1 VTTPVLLLGAAVVLP
16 FLLAFAVACVRE
28 PMRVALPAFAAL
40 IPFGERLGLGSS
52 PYTSLSTFVGA
63 LLAVGL
69 LLQLLLGRRSAPRLS
84 LSVPIWLL
92 FLAAAVA
99 SALWTLDMGL
109 TLSGLGVL
117 TSLVITYVLVALS
130 PADRTIL
137 RRTENGLL
145 AGGIAVVC
153 YGLVQ
158 LTLLGGFPNGKSL
171 GLPTAATTGRFGND
185 LLGPD
190 IESISLLL
198 PLIIALSRAFAE
210 TGLGRRLLYGAAAAF
225 VLLGILMTGS
235 RTGTLAFGVVVLLL
249 AWAGPRQAR
258 KGLLV
263 TFAVGLLIGA
273 AVWIFH
279 PAGIADRTFASATS
293 SSGRTDIWKVG
304 VAACTKYCGYGS
316 GWGTFPDVY
325 AATQATVPG
334 ANVLVGQGN
343 YQAHNLWLLIGVELG
358 TPGLVLFTTG
368 LGVAAAE
375 ALRIPRDLRG
385 PPLSAL
391 VGLCVGVF
399 FLSSMEFKF
408 FWMVLIVI
416 ALNRNVVAA
425 EEREQHP
432 AAAARGRHSAAWR
445 YLPGPQLDQP
455 LGGGR

>member
-1 VTTPVLLLGAAVVLP
+1 VTSSILVLGAIVALP
-16 FLLAFAVACVRE
+16 FLVALAVVCVRE

-40 IPFGERLGLGSS
+40 IPFGERLAVGSS

-63 LLAVGL
+63 LLGLGL
-69 LLQLLLGRRSAPRLS
+69 LLQFFVGRRAAPRLS
-84 LSVPIWLL
+84 LSVPVWLL
-92 FLAAAVA
+92 FLAVAVA
-99 SALWTLDMGL
+99 SALWTLDLGL

-117 TSLVITYVLVALS
+117 ASLVVTYVLVAMS

-145 AGGIAVVC
+145 TGGIAVVC
-153 YGLVQ
+153 YGLFQ
-158 LTLLGGFPNGKSL
+158 LTVLGGFPNGKSL
-171 GLPTAATTGRFGND
+171 GLPTAAATGRFGND

-198 PLIIALSRAFAE
+198 PLVIALSRAFTE
-210 TGLGRRLLYGAAAAF
+210 SGTRRRLSYGAGAAF
-225 VLLGILMTGS
+225 VLLGIFMTGS
-235 RTGTLAFGVVVLLL
+235 RAGTLASGVVVLLL
-249 AWAGPRQAR
+249 AFAGPRRAR
-258 KGLLV
+258 KGLLA
-263 TFAVGLLIGA
+263 TFVAGLLIGA
-273 AVWIFH
+273 GVWAFH
-279 PAGIADRTFASATS
+279 PAGIADRTFASASS

-304 VAACTKYCGYGS
+304 AVACTKYCGYGS

-325 AATQATVPG
+325 AATQASVPG
-334 ANVLVGQGN
+334 ANVLVGQGA
-343 YQAHNLWLLIGVELG
+343 YEAHNLWLLIGVELG
-358 TPGLVLFTTG
+358 TPGLLLFTTG
-368 LGVAAAE
+368 LGVAVAE

-425 EEREQHP
+425 EEPKQHP
-432 AAAARGRHSAAWR
+432 AASAMDRQFSGPRGVPSAE
-445 YLPGPQLDQP
+445 LDN
-455 LGGGR
+455 R